1 MAPVAEPKTGRDEG
15 HDAVG
20 PSKPAPVLSTIERL
34 TALLYGDLVVLTFT
48 GAFRVAMQKGADL
61 KTTLRAAV
69 GCCLAWAI
77 VDAAIFVLQRLATR
91 NRNVHLLRLLRDEPE
106 SAPTVLR
113 ELLPGFVVASLSD
126 EQRTVVGS
134 ALARIPLREPLGAMP
149 DDVRGAIGIFFLE
162 MAGLLPIAAPFALMK
177 DVHAAQL
184 VSNGIA
190 LLLLFGIGLRL
201 ARETGESPLGVAF
214 RFVGFGV
221 ALVGVTLALGG

>member
-1 MAPVAEPKTGRDEG
+1 MAPAATPEAGGQGPETAGPAEPSPG
-15 HDAVG
+15 
-20 PSKPAPVLSTIERL
+20 LSTLERL
-34 TALLYGDLVVLTFT
+34 TALLYGNLVVLTFT
-48 GAFRVAMQKGADL
+48 GAFRVAMQQGADL

-77 VDAAIFVLQRLATR
+77 VDAAIFVLQRLAIR
-91 NRNVHLLRLLRDEPE
+91 NRNVHLLRVLRDEPG
-106 SAPTVLR
+106 SGPVVLR
-113 ELLPGFVVASLSD
+113 EILPAFVVASLSE
-126 EQRTVVGS
+126 EQRTGVES
-134 ALARIPLREPLGAMP
+134 ALARIPVKEPLGLMP
-149 DDVRGAIGIFFLE
+149 EDVRGAIGIFFLE

-177 DVHAAQL
+177 DVHAAQV

-214 RFVGFGV
+214 RFLGFGV